1 MTALPLAGRH
11 VGQKTVHD
19 LRCFCRRKPLLAL
32 YGIDSKG
39 KLYVE
44 VKVYKQRVIF
54 GHIITTLRDGEVKL
68 FCRECHRWY
77 VITVTAD
84 STAVLQEMPSPITEE
99 AADDGNPQC
108 LPGMEPTE

>member
-1 MTALPLAGRH
+1 MTALPLTGRH
-11 VGQKTVHD
+11 ADQKTVHD

-32 YGIDSKG
+32 YGIDKTG
-39 KLYVE
+39 HLYVE

-54 GHIITTLRDGEVKL
+54 GHIVMRLRDGEISL

-77 VITVTAD
+77 VISVRPD
-84 STAVLQEMPSPITEE
+84 DIAVLQEIPSPIEEE

-108 LPGMEPTE
+108 LPGIEPTE